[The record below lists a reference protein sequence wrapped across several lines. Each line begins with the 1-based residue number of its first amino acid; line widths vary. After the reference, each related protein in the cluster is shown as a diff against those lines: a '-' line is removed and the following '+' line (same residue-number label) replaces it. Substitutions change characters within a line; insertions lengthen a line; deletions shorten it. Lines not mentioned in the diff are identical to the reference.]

1 MPDSTEPQRW
11 ALSGLKGWK
20 FVVALAGGIVA
31 ISAAATLV
39 AGVLFPSNSVDANF
53 RKARVEKPVT
63 WDEFKARRHIV
74 KEPGSVTAVV
84 MSVILLAQTGS
95 SSTSTPEGTTD
106 TTPTDTTPT
115 DTTPTGTTPTGTTPT
130 GTTSTGT
137 TSTGTTSTDATPTT
151 ATEPLP
157 PPIDAEQIPAS
168 KPVALTPPQHQ
179 IIKRLSHKARERFK
193 LPRGCER
200 SITVRS
206 CPASVDLGAV
216 PGPAGSAQGAPE
228 RYPFTDQKRVLDYL
242 LRTLP
247 KVRYLTKNHHRVPV
261 GVHATVKLAITGN
274 GSHRL
279 KLLWSVYPR
288 GESGAPPLAWEENRT
303 ADIITAGPGAE
314 LIDFW
319 VPIPGIKHGYI
330 LHLRVVEGD
339 KILDEQ
345 DASPTFR

>member
-1 MPDSTEPQRW
+1 M
-11 ALSGLKGWK
+11 
-20 FVVALAGGIVA
+20 V
-31 ISAAATLV
+31 
-39 AGVLFPSNSVDANF
+39 
-53 RKARVEKPVT
+53 
-63 WDEFKARRHIV
+63 
-74 KEPGSVTAVV
+74 
-84 MSVILLAQTGS
+84 
-95 SSTSTPEGTTD
+95 
-106 TTPTDTTPT
+106 
-115 DTTPTGTTPTGTTPT
+115 
-130 GTTSTGT
+130 
-137 TSTGTTSTDATPTT
+137 
-151 ATEPLP
+151 
-157 PPIDAEQIPAS
+157 
-168 KPVALTPPQHQ
+168 LTPPQHQ

-216 PGPAGSAQGAPE
+216 PGPAGSAQAAPE

-303 ADIITAGPGAE
+303 ADIITTGPGAE

>member
-1 MPDSTEPQRW
+1 MSDPTEPQRW

-31 ISAAATLV
+31 ISAAATQV
-39 AGVLFPSNSVDANF
+39 ARVLFPSNSVDANF

-74 KEPGSVTAVV
+74 KEPGSGTAVVV
-84 MSVILLAQTGS
+84 MSVILLAEIGS

-106 TTPTDTTPT
+106 TTPTNTTPTNTTPTNTTPTNTTPTNTTPT
-115 DTTPTGTTPTGTTPT
+115 DT
-130 GTTSTGT
+130 
-137 TSTGTTSTDATPTT
+137 TPTT

-157 PPIDAEQIPAS
+157 PPIDAEQMPAS

-279 KLLWSVYPR
+279 KLLWSVYPS

-303 ADIITAGPGAE
+303 ADIITTGPGAE

-319 VPIPGIKHGYI
+319 VPIPGMKHGYI
-330 LHLRVVEGD
+330 LHLQVVEGD